1 MSVKKDKA
9 AREKKKAEDK
19 AAREKK
25 KSEEKAAREKKK
37 SEEKAAREK
46 KKVEDKAAKKK
57 NIVNKGTGAG
67 GKNTNKNG
75 ISYETLTDLS
85 DKLTIHDKN
94 KSPMITFGVN
104 KTVFQ
109 RTKQSELFKCMNEH
123 IDCNIKKAHGCKK
136 PDECYID
143 HKSKNIFFIEKKFQ
157 QREGSVCEKIQTGHF
172 KKWQYERT
180 FPDYN
185 IIYIYCLSDWFK
197 INCEAEIEYLEF
209 EKTPYFWGDSLTYK
223 DDIIKFIINYK

>member
-109 RTKQSELFKCMNEH
+109 RTKQSELFKCMN
-123 IDCNIKKAHGCKK
+123 
-136 PDECYID
+136 
-143 HKSKNIFFIEKKFQ
+143 
-157 QREGSVCEKIQTGHF
+157 
-172 KKWQYERT
+172 
-180 FPDYN
+180 
-185 IIYIYCLSDWFK
+185 
-197 INCEAEIEYLEF
+197 
-209 EKTPYFWGDSLTYK
+209 
-223 DDIIKFIINYK
+223 